1 MKRREFVAVAAGAL
15 AAPYVARAQGQPQ
28 EVKVCQI
35 TPLSGA
41 WARAG
46 DLAKKGAELAV
57 EEINQAGGIKALG
70 GAKMKLIVADTGGT
84 PETAKNAAQRL
95 LAQEPDM
102 VGGSGSEIS
111 SFTLAVT
118 EVTERAELPW
128 LTLAYSDQLT
138 SRGFKYVFQSSPTA
152 DQQAEA
158 AMPTIMELARAA
170 GSTPKKMAIVM
181 DNTPSPASFVKFLK
195 GPVLDKFGLT
205 LVSEQIYSPPLSDAA
220 PIAQKLRAS
229 RPDFL
234 VYLPTAAPDIKL
246 VMEKLS
252 EVGLGAR
259 RLPVISNGAPM
270 GSPDLLKLAGKDI
283 MEGTM
288 FIIANWGTKQTEALV
303 EKFKKRY
310 DEPWMSQDS
319 ISNYGHMW
327 LLKEAVEQAK
337 SADRHKVAEVLHN
350 FNFTSG
356 PAVDAFPGGQIKF
369 NENGRRVGAPLVIV
383 QWQGG
388 VPVTVYPEAAAFA
401 KPVWP
406 KQG

>member
-1 MKRREFVAVAAGAL
+1 MKRRNFVAVAAGGL
-15 AAPYVARAQGQPQ
+15 AAPYVARGQTPP
-28 EVKVCQI
+28 EVKVAQV

-57 EEINQAGGIKALG
+57 EEINSAGGIKALG
-70 GAKMKLIVADTGGT
+70 GAAMKLIVADTGDT
-84 PETAKNAAQRL
+84 PEKAKNAAQRL

-138 SRGFKYVFQSSPTA
+138 GRGFKYVFQSSPTA

-158 AMPTIMELARAA
+158 AMPTIMEVARSA
-170 GSTPKKMAIVM
+170 GSTPKKMALVM
-181 DNTPSPASFVKFLK
+181 DNTPSPASFAKFLK
-195 GPVLDKFGLT
+195 GPVLDKYGLS

-220 PIAQKLRAS
+220 PIAQKVRAS

-319 ISNYGHMW
+319 ISNYG
-327 LLKEAVEQAK
+327 
-337 SADRHKVAEVLHN
+337 
-350 FNFTSG
+350 
-356 PAVDAFPGGQIKF
+356 
-369 NENGRRVGAPLVIV
+369 
-383 QWQGG
+383 
-388 VPVTVYPEAAAFA
+388 
-401 KPVWP
+401 
-406 KQG
+406 